1 MILRQLFRRGGDRR
15 AGPPGLTPADEADRE
30 PDLRSASSDELR
42 AWRDRIVGEALLHAG
57 NDDLEAAASSL
68 RKLESA
74 TIDDQTLDA
83 TDLLLPR
90 LARGRQIV
98 ASLDPS
104 RVPGPDEVVIIYG
117 NYPHVFCNVVVN
129 NPIKRHVADFGR
141 FQHDRV
147 ESDARWDG
155 VDRILV
161 INVDGRKDR
170 WDSVLRE
177 LTTAG
182 APLDRVTR
190 VSAIE
195 PPGKKNDQAARQ
207 LACLRS
213 HTKALRIASDA
224 GLGTV
229 MVLED
234 DFCFTS
240 DIGRHLSD
248 LSAFLERGYDYFVC
262 LIATSKYGAVL
273 PVDDVVSQSFQE
285 CTNTG
290 GYLISAPG
298 RAQVIPIFEDAD
310 KKLKRT
316 GDTLTYAVDR
326 YWASLQPSGKFL
338 VFRRKFGFQGANF
351 SDIEQSVARYL
362 D

>member
-1 MILRQLFRRGGDRR
+1 MVLRQLFRRGERGG
-15 AGPPGLTPADEADRE
+15 GPPRLTSADEVDARE

-42 AWRDRIVGEALLHAG
+42 AWRDRIVGEALSYAE
-57 NDDLEAAASSL
+57 NDDLEATASSL

-74 TIDDQTLDA
+74 TIDDQTLDP
-83 TDLLLPR
+83 TDRLLPR
-90 LARGRQIV
+90 LARGRRIV

-104 RVPGPDEVVIIYG
+104 RVPESDEVVIIYG
-117 NYPHVFCNVVVN
+117 NYPHVFSNVVVN

-147 ESDARWDG
+147 EHDARWDG
-155 VDRILV
+155 VDRVLV
-161 INVDGRKDR
+161 INADGRKDR

-177 LTTAG
+177 LATAG

-195 PPGKKNDQAARQ
+195 PPRRKTDEAAGT

-213 HTKALRIASDA
+213 HTEALRIASGA

-240 DIGRHLSD
+240 DIDRHLSD

-262 LIATSKYGAVL
+262 LIATSKYGAVV
-273 PVDDVVSQSFQE
+273 PIDDLVSQSFQE
-285 CTNTG
+285 CTNAG
-290 GYLISAPG
+290 GYLISAQG
-298 RAQVIPIFEDAD
+298 RAQLIPIFEDAD

-316 GDTLTYAVDR
+316 GDTLAYAADR
-326 YWASLQPSGKFL
+326 CWASLQPSGKFL
-338 VFRRKFGFQGANF
+338 VFRRKFGFQGASF
-351 SDIEQSVARYL
+351 SDIEHSVARYL